1 MSALAAVNAR
11 FRRNWRVLRVIAAAL
26 AALGLLSVAIFVGEA
41 PLWAQEAESAG
52 TGISL
57 GDLSD
62 YPTHLTVDGFVV
74 ELSNLTATEEYQV
87 TVTSDSARVG
97 IGGCGTSSQKATVT
111 GVAARELRFLVYAC
125 AVGEATVTAE
135 VRRTGAS
142 SPEASVSRRLMVEA
156 VPANA
161 IGARGERV
169 PAPAAGAVP
178 KVGTPGSV
186 PSTYFDQKT
195 STSVR
200 AKWGTPSDGGP
211 PLTGFG
217 LLFWRDGL
225 DHPGYANPL
234 VLGPSERS
242 HTYSDL
248 EPDTTY
254 RFQIHAC
261 NGSDSCGYWT
271 VPIVEVTTARRPK
284 KPHSI
289 SVDEKEARSARV
301 NWSPDADTGG
311 LDAELTGFGVLWR
324 VQGTSWQYD
333 HAVDVDDDARRYTM
347 PGLMPNTYYE
357 VIIQAC
363 NGGDSC
369 SAWTEA
375 LEFRTP
381 ETIDPPEQ
389 IVTPPPG
396 LGGTPPSAP
405 ISAECPATPQ
415 TATVG
420 EPRHLDVTPLPQR
433 KALLCWTPVTGAT
446 EYIVQATHQPTELNA
461 AWQKIATITGS
472 PLDSK
477 HPIDLDSFY
486 ILPGAKKGGLAEH
499 KAYGLRVIA
508 SANLLSAPSDM
519 LIIIDTPITAA
530 NGSSPGDAENTG
542 VADLLWTSLDRI
554 LGTDYEDGTYMFRYR
569 RSAANH
575 AVVGW
580 RPGSYDID
588 ETTPTTSTSTHKLR
602 LLTREALYAIQL
614 KYQKDD
620 KRVQAARDVYVWP
633 SASPPNDGD
642 RVASFPLTRRLT
654 NKTYAYHICDGTF
667 FPHNELQPADSRR
680 TKWIG
685 LINHAAEHWQ
695 AATDSLITVR
705 NVNQPCAGYADV
717 LTRIDEHIDQF
728 TSINPNL
735 SNQFIYDRI
744 RAFLDTLRGLGVIS
758 SLELADEMRHEILM
772 YNDLG
777 TPLSIAL
784 RVGAFREI
792 ADDIGHVEDCW
803 FTQANVYEPA
813 SMCSFGGDIV
823 IRRGAYDRDAS
834 NNRSADDPLL
844 VPEHSARFNKC
855 LNDADLE
862 DNNSYSD
869 VLHEVGH
876 ELGVG
881 GGRETDTDA
890 KKWQS
895 RGHPEVRDSVMNY
908 DFQAPPIN
916 MSMPFEE
923 VDCSPHPFD
932 LMAIYALYQTE

>member
-200 AKWGTPSDGGP
+200 AKWGTPSDGGR

-234 VLGPSERS
+234 VLGPSEWS

-363 NGGDSC
+363 NGDDSC

-389 IVTPPPG
+389 TITATPGPGQTPPFV
-396 LGGTPPSAP
+396 P
-405 ISAECPATPQ
+405 ISAECPATPPGP
-415 TATVG
+415 TSFD
-420 EPRHLDVTPLPQR
+420 EPPMNLDVRPLPQR
-433 KALLCWTPVTGAT
+433 RAVLCWSPVTGAT
-446 EYIVQATHQPTELNA
+446 GYVVEVGEFSVTSGAPPGGTSLPTARAISWQELPRTDPS
-461 AWQKIATITGS
+461 IGTGTDTKHILT
-472 PLDSK
+472 LDALLAPS
-477 HPIDLDSFY
+477 SNTTQ
-486 ILPGAKKGGLAEH
+486 GLAEH
-499 KAYGLRVIA
+499 EAYALRVKAFKGATESPI
-508 SANLLSAPSDM
+508 SDEV
-519 LIIIDTPITAA
+519 IIIDTPIIRA
-530 NGSSPGDAENTG
+530 NGDSRDTTRENGPGQMEVTWKSINTIIPNISLAGKYQLRYRIAGGNHTIPGWTLDNFNPFEDPKNSVSSPATIG
-542 VADLLWTSLDRI
+542 
-554 LGTDYEDGTYMFRYR
+554 
-569 RSAANH
+569 
-575 AVVGW
+575 
-580 RPGSYDID
+580 
-588 ETTPTTSTSTHKLR
+588 KLM
-602 LLTREALYAIQL
+602 LHEIYAIQL
-614 KYQKDD
+614 NYDID
-620 KRVQAARDVYVWP
+620 SSGTVDVFSARDAYVWP
-633 SASPPNDGD
+633 SRSPATNGSRIANLPVTD
-642 RVASFPLTRRLT
+642 RLSGNSF
-654 NKTYAYHICDGTF
+654 TYRIC
-667 FPHNELQPADSRR
+667 
-680 TKWIG
+680 
-685 LINHAAEHWQ
+685 
-695 AATDSLITVR
+695 TDS
-705 NVNQPCAGYADV
+705 
-717 LTRIDEHIDQF
+717 F
-728 TSINPNL
+728 TP
-735 SNQFIYDRI
+735 R
-744 RAFLDTLRGLGVIS
+744 R
-758 SLELADEMRHEILM
+758 
-772 YNDLG
+772 
-777 TPLSIAL
+777 
-784 RVGAFREI
+784 FR
-792 ADDIGHVEDCW
+792 
-803 FTQANVYEPA
+803 
-813 SMCSFGGDIV
+813 
-823 IRRGAYDRDAS
+823 
-834 NNRSADDPLL
+834 
-844 VPEHSARFNKC
+844 
-855 LNDADLE
+855 
-862 DNNSYSD
+862 
-869 VLHEVGH
+869 
-876 ELGVG
+876 
-881 GGRETDTDA
+881 
-890 KKWQS
+890 
-895 RGHPEVRDSVMNY
+895 
-908 DFQAPPIN
+908 
-916 MSMPFEE
+916 
-923 VDCSPHPFD
+923 
-932 LMAIYALYQTE
+932 